1 MSSQNPKKNFSMT
14 VEDLNLIIMIL
25 KIADDQ
31 MLNWGF
37 TPAQCKVI
45 RKYAEDL
52 KELVKKNKK

>member
-1 MSSQNPKKNFSMT
+1 MT